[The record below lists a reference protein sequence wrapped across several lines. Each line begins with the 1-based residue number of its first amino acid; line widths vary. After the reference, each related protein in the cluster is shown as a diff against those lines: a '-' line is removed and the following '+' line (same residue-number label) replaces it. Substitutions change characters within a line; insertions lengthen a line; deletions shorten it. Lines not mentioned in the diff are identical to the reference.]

1 MTLRDLWLRIRALA
15 APRTFTL
22 SGIYGVLSY
31 LVEQRRRNLA
41 VCIALGATAGNVTR
55 LVLWESLRLVGFGLA
70 AGVFLA
76 WIVSTI
82 LTSKLPVR
90 RAHSPALFNCSMVWP
105 MAQACWSSA
114 WLVCARPRFL
124 PCEPRVSIRSR
135 RGDTNNAG
143 LSSCQGRA
151 RMSC

>member
-31 LVEQRRRNLA
+31 LVEQRTTEIGVR
-41 VCIALGATAGNVTR
+41 IALGATAGNVTR

-82 LTSKLPVR
+82 LTSKLPVTGPF
-90 RAHSPALFNCSMVWP
+90 AGVIQLLDGVAYGASLLVICLACVCAASIPALR
-105 MAQACWSSA
+105 A
-114 WLVCARPRFL
+114 ARIDPIAALRH
-124 PCEPRVSIRSR
+124 E
-135 RGDTNNAG
+135 
-143 LSSCQGRA
+143 
-151 RMSC
+151 